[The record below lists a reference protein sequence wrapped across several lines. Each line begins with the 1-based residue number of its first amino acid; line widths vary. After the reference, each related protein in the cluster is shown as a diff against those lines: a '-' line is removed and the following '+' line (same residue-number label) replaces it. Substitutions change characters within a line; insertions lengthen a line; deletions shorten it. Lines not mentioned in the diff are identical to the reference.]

1 MRGGRWSGPPDDGGK
16 GWTHPPAR
24 DDTVKDMPDVASTN
38 ASTPTFADITT
49 MGVGGRI
56 ATFVQPR
63 DRVGLIEA
71 VENADSKGLPLCM
84 IGGGSNLLVSDKDF
98 PGVVVRD
105 TRQDISVPD
114 EVAPPEGGE
123 PTVHINAP
131 AGTNWDDLVSYCV
144 RMNLT
149 GIEGLSGIPGTV
161 GASVVQN
168 IGAYGQE
175 VGRVVD
181 SVEVW
186 DRQDK
191 VTAYLRASDL
201 DFGYRTSL
209 LKQTMYQAPAVP
221 DVRFFPTPRYVVL
234 SVTLVLRHGSA
245 TRVDSSQLA
254 GALGVEPGST
264 LPLERIRQAVL
275 AVRAGKGMLED
286 PYRYLTDWMGS
297 CRRTSDLEEALTLV
311 QEDLRGPRGERV
323 LLDRHS
329 CGSFFTNPIISQ
341 EAADALPEDAPQYPA
356 GGADQAAH
364 APMVKASAAWLID
377 HAGFHKGFALEQG
390 SAAALSDVHTL
401 ALTNRGGAGSDDL
414 VALAHAIQKGVD
426 RAFGIHLIPE
436 PVTPGIDLA

>member
-1 MRGGRWSGPPDDGGK
+1 M
-16 GWTHPPAR
+16 R
-24 DDTVKDMPDVASTN
+24 DDTVNDMPEAS
-38 ASTPTFADITT
+38 STKAPTPAFADITT

-56 ATFVQPR
+56 ASFVQPR

-71 VENADSKGLPLCM
+71 VENADSNGLPLCM

-105 TRQDISVPD
+105 TRQGISVPD

-144 RMNLT
+144 RMHLI

-175 VGRVVD
+175 VGSLVD

-186 DRQDK
+186 DRRDK
-191 VTAYLRASDL
+191 VTAYLKAADL
-201 DFGYRTSL
+201 NFGYRTSL

-221 DVRFFPTPRYVVL
+221 DDHFFPTPRYVVL
-234 SVTLVLRHGSA
+234 SVTLVLRHGSSA
-245 TRVDSSQLA
+245 QVGSTQLA
-254 GALGVEPGST
+254 KALGVEPGSS

-275 AVRAGKGMLED
+275 TVRAGKGMLED
-286 PYRYLTDWMGS
+286 PYRYLTDWMGG
-297 CRRTSDLEEALTLV
+297 CRRASDLEEALAAV
-311 QEDLRGPRGERV
+311 QDDLHGPRGERV

-329 CGSFFTNPIISQ
+329 CGSFFTNPIVTR
-341 EAADALPEDAPQYPA
+341 EVADALPTDAPRYSVNAVQGDPA
-356 GGADQAAH
+356 AG
-364 APMVKASAAWLID
+364 PSMVKTSAAWLID
-377 HAGFHKGFALEQG
+377 HSGFHKGFSLGDG
-390 SAAALSDVHTL
+390 SAAALSDMHTL
-401 ALTNRGGAGSDDL
+401 ALTNRGGAGADDL
-414 VALAHAIQKGVD
+414 VALARAIQEGVD
-426 RAFGIHLIPE
+426 RTFGIHLVPE
-436 PVTPGIDLA
+436 PVTPGINLA

>member
-1 MRGGRWSGPPDDGGK
+1 MS
-16 GWTHPPAR
+16 
-24 DDTVKDMPDVASTN
+24 DDTVNDMPEASSTK
-38 ASTPTFADITT
+38 ASTPTFTDITT

-56 ATFVQPR
+56 ASFVQPR

-71 VENADSKGLPLCM
+71 VENADSNGLPLCM

-105 TRQDISVPD
+105 TRQSISVPD

-144 RMNLT
+144 RMHLI

-175 VGRVVD
+175 VGSLVD

-186 DRQDK
+186 DRRDK
-191 VTAYLRASDL
+191 VTAYLKAADL
-201 DFGYRTSL
+201 NFGYRTSL

-221 DVRFFPTPRYVVL
+221 DDHFFPTPRYVVL
-234 SVTLVLRHGSA
+234 SVTLVLRHGSSA
-245 TRVDSSQLA
+245 QVGSTQLA
-254 GALGVEPGST
+254 KALGVEPGSS

-275 AVRAGKGMLED
+275 TVRAGKGMLED
-286 PYRYLTDWMGS
+286 PYRYLTDWMGG
-297 CRRTSDLEEALTLV
+297 CRRTSDLEEALAAV
-311 QEDLRGPRGERV
+311 QDDLHGPRGERV

-329 CGSFFTNPIISQ
+329 CGSFFTNPIVTR
-341 EAADALPEDAPQYPA
+341 EVADALPTDAPRYSVNAVQGDPA
-356 GGADQAAH
+356 AG
-364 APMVKASAAWLID
+364 PSMVKTSAAWLID
-377 HAGFHKGFALEQG
+377 HSGFHKGFSLGDG
-390 SAAALSDVHTL
+390 SAAALSDMHTL

-414 VALAHAIQKGVD
+414 VALARAIQEGVD
-426 RAFGIHLIPE
+426 RTFGIHLVPE
-436 PVTPGIDLA
+436 PVTPGINLA

>member
-1 MRGGRWSGPPDDGGK
+1 MNCMSDVSS
-16 GWTHPPAR
+16 R
-24 DDTVKDMPDVASTN
+24 DTI
-38 ASTPTFADITT
+38 PTFADITT
-49 MGVGGRI
+49 VGIGGSM
-56 ATFVQPR
+56 AAFVQPR
-63 DRVGLIEA
+63 SRVGLIEA
-71 VENADSKGLPLCM
+71 VEGADSKGLPLCL
-84 IGGGSNLLVSDKDF
+84 IGGGSNLLASDQDF

-114 EVAPPEGGE
+114 EVAPPEGGV
-123 PTVHINAP
+123 PVVHINAT

-144 RMNLT
+144 RMHLV
-149 GIEGLSGIPGTV
+149 GVEGLSGIPGTV

-175 VGRVVD
+175 VGRLVD

-209 LKQTMYQAPAVP
+209 LKRTMYQAPAVP
-221 DVRFFPTPRYVVL
+221 DARFFPTPRYVVL

-245 TRVDSSQLA
+245 TQVGSAQLA
-254 GALGVEPGST
+254 KALGVESGAT

-275 AVRAGKGMLED
+275 TVRAGKGMLED

-297 CRRTSDLEEALTLV
+297 CRRTSDLEEALEAV
-311 QEDLRGPRGERV
+311 QDDLHGPRGERV

-329 CGSFFTNPIISQ
+329 CGSFFTNPIISR
-341 EAADALPEDAPQYPA
+341 EAADALPVDAPRYPVEDSA
-356 GGADQAAH
+356 L
-364 APMVKASAAWLID
+364 VKTSAAWLID
-377 HAGFHKGFALEQG
+377 YSGFHKGFAVEQG

-401 ALTNRGGAGSDDL
+401 ALTNRGGAGSDDM
-414 VALAHAIQKGVD
+414 VALARAIQKGVD
-426 RAFGIHLIPE
+426 STFGIRLIPE
-436 PVTPGIDLA
+436 PVTLGIDLAW